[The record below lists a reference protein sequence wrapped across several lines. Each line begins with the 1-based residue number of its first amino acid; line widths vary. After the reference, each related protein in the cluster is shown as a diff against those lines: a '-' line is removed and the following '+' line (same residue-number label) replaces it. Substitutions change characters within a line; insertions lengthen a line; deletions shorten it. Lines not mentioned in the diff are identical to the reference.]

1 MRHQRLVA
9 SGLHRNSAHLERH
22 AALASPSDAICGH
35 RQKPRPCPA
44 CRTRS
49 VTIDR
54 ECFTQARTSRL
65 EPGHSV
71 GKEPVGEPSLS
82 GEPECLSLHLSIL
95 SGSAQ
100 SGKQDKKG
108 VALPPLAQAQR
119 SPCRNHHEHG
129 CHTCTV
135 SSLAEAIYCPSYD
148 QATVRTHLV

>member
-1 MRHQRLVA
+1 MSIRT
-9 SGLHRNSAHLERH
+9 SGETPEACCIWTPPQLCTPGEACSFGFTVRCIR
-22 AALASPSDAICGH
+22 GH

-82 GEPECLSLHLSIL
+82 GELECLSLHLSLL
-95 SGSAQ
+95 SGPAQ

-108 VALPPLAQAQR
+108 AALPPLAQAQR
-119 SPCRNHHEHG
+119 SPRRNRHELSI
-129 CHTCTV
+129 TC
-135 SSLAEAIYCPSYD
+135 SSLLQLLSSSIL
-148 QATVRTHLV
+148 RL